1 MNKLLF
7 IFICTIFFNNITLA
21 EEVSCKKFDLL
32 CKTKNAIKNT
42 AEFQKKGVKDS
53 KDQLGSSTE
62 KMKKL
67 KLPR

>member
-53 KDQLGSSTE
+53 KDQIDSSTD